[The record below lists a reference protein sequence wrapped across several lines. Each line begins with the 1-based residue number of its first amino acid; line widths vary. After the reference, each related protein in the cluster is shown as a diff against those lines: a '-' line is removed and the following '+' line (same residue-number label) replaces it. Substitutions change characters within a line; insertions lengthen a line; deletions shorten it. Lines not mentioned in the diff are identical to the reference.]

1 MNFLNE
7 ENMRLIWSV
16 VQKSKHLNHLSYNEN
31 IELLKYFYSTI
42 SHFDKTKNVSTSE
55 LVDLNK
61 RYLAYIVK
69 TNTMK
74 QNHTMQEDM
83 FIPYTNEEL
92 QNIKRE
98 KFNDELTKKQLEFSQ
113 YTQKIVPPS
122 PLSFL
127 EENDKPSHT
136 MEELISQTIAQRE
149 LDVATFQKY
158 HPPPPPPLLQKQR
171 QQEQAPPRLITIMNS
186 SPSDET
192 NIDVD
197 FQPIILDD
205 IQQEDIQQEKIKEK
219 NTINRHISWED
230 EQLPQNKID
239 VLEEKINTIF
249 QLLNKIDMKLE
260 KMNI

>member
-1 MNFLNE
+1 
-7 ENMRLIWSV
+7 
-16 VQKSKHLNHLSYNEN
+16 
-31 IELLKYFYSTI
+31 
-42 SHFDKTKNVSTSE
+42 
-55 LVDLNK
+55 
-61 RYLAYIVK
+61 
-69 TNTMK
+69 
-74 QNHTMQEDM
+74 
-83 FIPYTNEEL
+83 
-92 QNIKRE
+92 
-98 KFNDELTKKQLEFSQ
+98 
-113 YTQKIVPPS
+113 
-122 PLSFL
+122 
-127 EENDKPSHT
+127 
-136 MEELISQTIAQRE
+136 
-149 LDVATFQKY
+149 
-158 HPPPPPPLLQKQR
+158 
-171 QQEQAPPRLITIMNS
+171 MNS